1 METLELRTL
10 LRPLRRW
17 WWLVVAAAILAACSS
32 LLYSLRQPAIY
43 RSRTTLI
50 VGSTIRDPNPSGT
63 DIYLVQQLAQ
73 AYAAIAQREPLQVS
87 TMNTLG
93 MEWLPAYAVQVL
105 PNSQI
110 VEIQVWSQD
119 PTLAHDVAA
128 TLAEQLILLGP
139 AGREQQ
145 EREAFVDSQLAELQT
160 GIIDTKSEI
169 QQKQQELAT
178 LFSAR
183 EIANTQTLIRALED
197 KLSTLQANY
206 AALLT
211 STQRGAANT
220 LSILEL
226 ANLPTTPLDSNLLTN
241 LFVATLLGC
250 VLAAGGAY
258 LIEFLDDSYRTAD
271 EAQEVLGIPVLASVP
286 VIRSQSDNS
295 RLVML
300 QTTPAPEMEAYRL
313 LRVNLEFSGVDK
325 PLKLLLV
332 TGTSAQ
338 DGKSL
343 TAANLAAAYARAGK
357 RVILLDADLHRPTQ
371 QRLFHVSNNMGLTT
385 ALRSAD
391 SVLESLLQPTG
402 VAGLHIL
409 TSGPLPPN
417 PAELLGSKRMQEILA
432 HIQELADL
440 VIVDSPPLT
449 AVTDAIMLAMAA
461 DGVLLVIRAGKTR
474 RTNSKRALKLLKQV
488 QAHLVGLVY
497 NGAPAN
503 DTEYRSSYGYYRY
516 RKVQFPSS
524 TDRSA
529 ASTTA
534 TSATSPNAA
543 PMSEPGRGLPSPV
556 SASTSATAP
565 GTMRETA
572 TEYGPT
578 ARQADGVLI
587 HPFRRKQLRNEQ

>member
-1 METLELRTL
+1 METIELRTI

-17 WWLVVAAAILAACSS
+17 WWLVVAAATLAAFSS
-32 LLYSLRQPAIY
+32 LLYSLRQPAVY

-87 TMNTLG
+87 TMSVLG
-93 MEWLPAYAVQVL
+93 MEWLPAYDVQVL

-110 VEIQVWSQD
+110 IEIQVWSQD
-119 PTLAHDVAA
+119 PTLARDVAA

-139 AGREQQ
+139 AGRAQQ

-160 GIIDTKSEI
+160 GILDTKREI

-183 EIANTQTLIRALED
+183 EIANMQTLIRALED

-211 STQRGAANT
+211 STQRGAPNT
-220 LSILEL
+220 LSILEP
-226 ANLPTTPLDSNLLTN
+226 ANVPTAPLDSNLATN
-241 LFVATLLGC
+241 ILVATLLGC

-271 EAQEVLGIPVLASVP
+271 EAQEALGVPVLASVP
-286 VIRSQSDNS
+286 LINRPNDNS
-295 RLVML
+295 KLVMM
-300 QTTPAPEMEAYRL
+300 QTAPAPEMEAYRL

-325 PLKLLLV
+325 AVKLLLV

-357 RVILLDADLHRPTQ
+357 QVILLDADLHRPTQ
-371 QRLFHVSNNMGLTT
+371 QRLFKVANNMGLTT

-391 SVLESLLQPTG
+391 SVLESLLQPTAA
-402 VAGLHIL
+402 AGLHIL

-417 PAELLGSKRMQEILA
+417 PSELLSSKRMQEILSRL
-432 HIQELADL
+432 QELAEI
-440 VIVDSPPLT
+440 VVVDSPPLT
-449 AVTDAIMLAMAA
+449 AVTDAIILARAA
-461 DGVLLVIRAGKTR
+461 DGVLLTIRAGKTR
-474 RTNSKRALKLLKQV
+474 RINSKRALKLLKQV
-488 QAHLVGLVY
+488 QARLLGIVY
-497 NGAPAN
+497 NGAPAT
-503 DTEYRSSYGYYRY
+503 DTEYRASYGYYRY
-516 RKVQFPSS
+516 RKTKFPTLVDSA
-524 TDRSA
+524 A
-529 ASTTA
+529 AST
-534 TSATSPNAA
+534 
-543 PMSEPGRGLPSPV
+543 
-556 SASTSATAP
+556 ASTSAAATAATSTSVPATSTMRATAP
-565 GTMRETA
+565 
-572 TEYGPT
+572 EYSLSP
-578 ARQADGVLI
+578 RQSNGVFVQ
-587 HPFRRKQLRNEQ
+587 PRRKRVQDEL